1 MKSGK
6 TEASSDLQAARASSQ
21 KLRDQAA
28 PAAART
34 PKRQVAVDI
43 PYARFSASRVVPPE
57 TPGQPARSGS
67 ALWGELLDRCLWA
80 SGLQAA
86 FLTDA
91 SGLALARAG
100 AIDDAQAEMFGAR
113 LAVTVT
119 QAADMSQSAHHA
131 VTVAV
136 DVGGAWVTGMSV
148 RAPDG
153 TTLLLG
159 LVGAQPVAGPTREE
173 VLRVVSR
180 IVGG

>member
-1 MKSGK
+1 MKNGK
-6 TEASSDLQAARASSQ
+6 TEASSDLHAARASSQ

-28 PAAART
+28 PAAARPT
-34 PKRQVAVDI
+34 KREAAVDV

-67 ALWGELLDRCLWA
+67 ELWGDLLDRCLWA

-113 LAVTVT
+113 LAVTLT
-119 QAADMSQSAHHA
+119 QAADMAQSAQHA

-136 DVGGAWVTGMSV
+136 DVGGAWVTGITV

-159 LVGAQPVAGPTREE
+159 LVGAQPVAGPTRDE
-173 VLRVVSR
+173 VLRVAMR
-180 IVGG
+180 LLAG